1 MPESSTILYDLNKV
15 FIPCRTVLEMEAL
28 TSLFLEYYNYDD
40 IKELPQG
47 QPSSQK
53 LIEKFHVIECEP
65 LEHIIEYFIEVIVS
79 KLKPIVMY
87 ERDHHD
93 RFRMGNVIAYTK
105 TRLCLYFALHRL
117 KLKFLVIK
125 HFMDTFKNKNF
136 LLDPAEDQGD
146 TGSHSFLSAFY
157 RDYYKKNK
165 MNLKLMLSSKRM
177 SDRVSKLMDTSNTI
191 TNEDIINAIT
201 FKKFLDD
208 KNRIKFIMK
217 EIKASLFVCRIMFA
231 QMDVYK
237 PFTIANETMIDAEEM
252 MINQDFIPELIPAM
266 SRCYAG
272 ESVTPLEDC
281 FTAYEFMMKRVL
293 EGINYAVEIASG
305 GQIHLELKDT
315 LYNTGNIFDI

>member
-28 TSLFLEYYNYDD
+28 TSLFLEYYNYDE
-40 IKELPQG
+40 IKELPQA
-47 QPSSQK
+47 QPSSQR
-53 LIEKFHVIECEP
+53 LIEKFRVIDCEP
-65 LEHIIEYFIEVIVS
+65 LERIIEYFIEIIVS

-93 RFRMGNVIAYTK
+93 RVRMGNVDAYTK
-105 TRLCLYFALHRL
+105 TRLCLFFALHRL
-117 KLKFLVIK
+117 KLKFLIIK
-125 HFMDTFKNKNF
+125 HFMDSFKENKYS
-136 LLDPAEDQGD
+136 LDLGEDQQILGAH
-146 TGSHSFLSAFY
+146 TFLSAFY

-217 EIKASLFVCRIMFA
+217 EIKASLFVCKIMFA
-231 QMDVYK
+231 QMDVHS
-237 PFTIANETMIDAEEM
+237 PFTIGKEAMIDAEEI
-252 MINQDFIPELIPAM
+252 MISQDFIPELVPAI
-266 SRCYAG
+266 SRCFAE
-272 ESVTPLEDC
+272 ESQNQLEDC
-281 FTAYEFMMKRVL
+281 FRAQEFMMKRVL
-293 EGINYAVEIASG
+293 EGINYAVETASG
-305 GQIHLELKDT
+305 GQINLDLEGT
-315 LYNTGNIFDI
+315 IYNTGNIFAI